1 MEPAQSSRTEA
12 PAQDSSPDQP
22 RHDDGAEPT
31 TQPTLPPF
39 STLRT
44 GAPDPELP
52 ISSPTSTRRPHPSL
66 VAEAKPSSAPSPATE
81 VDDTAPRNVR
91 AGKDRHVD
99 RGSSTQAATTENP
112 RHRSNVHHRDRE
124 RERLAKKK
132 IPAGAA
138 KEPTSAEAEKEE
150 KKRRRDQQR
159 NERRA
164 RKSRERRRHA
174 LDVDAI
180 TNRLSAVRT
189 NEPERN
195 VREENF
201 QRLRCEDRAA
211 AAQMCRAPELSAAG
225 RAEQMRAVEQRIQGG
240 AAGPIMGGGEVGEW
254 ESRMDMSRRHDLM

>member
-1 MEPAQSSRTEA
+1 MEPAQSSRAEA

-31 TQPTLPPF
+31 TQPTLPSR

-44 GAPDPELP
+44 STPDWELP
-52 ISSPTSTRRPHPSL
+52 ISSPTSTRRPHPSSL
-66 VAEAKPSSAPSPATE
+66 VAEVGPSSAPNPATD

-91 AGKDRHVD
+91 AGKDQHTD
-99 RGSSTQAATTENP
+99 RGSSTQAATTEQL
-112 RHRSNVHHRDRE
+112 RHRSHVHHRDRE

-132 IPAGAA
+132 IPAGTA

-189 NEPERN
+189 DEPERN

-225 RAEQMRAVEQRIQGG
+225 RAEQIRAVEQRIQGG
-240 AAGPIMGGGEVGEW
+240 AAGPSMGGGEGGEW
-254 ESRMDMSRRHDLM
+254 